1 MVPELTG
8 ARYLEREPWSAHD
21 FGDVTQ
27 VEVGTIINGKD
38 VSVEVNG
45 IIPFNGEI
53 IETLVYD
60 DVAHFRAINRRTQ
73 RERQA

>member
-1 MVPELTG
+1 M
-8 ARYLEREPWSAHD
+8 
-21 FGDVTQ
+21 
-27 VEVGTIINGKD
+27 EVGTIINGKD